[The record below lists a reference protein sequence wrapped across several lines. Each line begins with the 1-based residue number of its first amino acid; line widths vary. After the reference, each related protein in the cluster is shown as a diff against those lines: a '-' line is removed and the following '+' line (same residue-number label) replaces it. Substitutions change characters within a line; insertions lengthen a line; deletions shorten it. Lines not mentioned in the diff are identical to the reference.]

1 MHARLSR
8 PGVLIAT
15 FAILVSACGS
25 STSPSQGVTASQSGA
40 APASAAAPP
49 STTPSVAPATL
60 PPGPVTLTWFCCLG
74 GGDEE
79 SQQKTFQEL
88 AKAFEATHPDIKV
101 KIDHTAYEGARDAFA
116 VKVASGNP
124 PDVVGPLGVGGAS
137 AFEGQWLDLQ
147 PLVDKYQVDLTGYDE
162 QMLNLYKAGGQ
173 GLYGIPFAIY
183 PSELYYQL
191 DMFDEAGLEYP
202 PAKYGD
208 QYKMPDGSMVDWNFD
223 TIRQIAMLLTIDSS
237 GKNATEAGFDPKKI
251 VQYGFEPQR
260 DDLRTIGAGFF
271 GQGRLVADDGKTA
284 QIPDEWRAAWNWVYN
299 GIWKDH
305 FIMSDQVYQTPE
317 FMGGYDAFNS
327 GKVAMNTN
335 FLWSVCC
342 ITEAGGNWNLGALPS
357 FQGKVT
363 APLNADTFRVT
374 KNSKHPDHAFEFVR
388 FLVQGEGK
396 TKMLNAIS
404 GFPALKA
411 DQASFFQ
418 QLEQQ
423 KDDKGKN
430 IYPAGV
436 NWDVVTQAI
445 QYADVEKNTESP
457 MPNYNKSLDV
467 LVKYLTKFTGTS
479 GLNVDAEL
487 DKMKSD
493 LQKAFDQ

>member
-25 STSPSQGVTASQSGA
+25 STSPSQSVTASQSGS
-40 APASAAAPP
+40 APASAAAPA
-49 STTPSVAPATL
+49 STTPSTAPATL

-202 PAKYGD
+202 PASYGE
-208 QYKMPDGSMVDWNFD
+208 QYKMPDGTMVDWNFD
-223 TIRQIAMLLTIDSS
+223 TIRKIAMLLTIDKA

-271 GQGRLVADDGKTA
+271 GQGRLVGDDGKTA
-284 QIPDEWRAAWNWVYN
+284 QIPDEWRAAWKWVYD

-493 LQKAFDQ
+493 LQKAFGQ